1 MGSGSSKEPE
11 PVTKVDGVNTV
22 DNSFSVINIHQTTIA
37 YMSLIVVF
45 IVAIIILV
53 YIYFKRGGLHYCL
66 GERHPAY
73 HLPTYNLPHNSH
85 KKVFICLW

>member
-1 MGSGSSKEPE
+1 MSGPCMVTYNCVYNHVNVCMHHFTMGVWSSKEPE

-22 DNSFSVINIHQTTIA
+22 DNSFSVINIHQTTVA

-53 YIYFKRGGLHYCL
+53 YIYFKRGGLHCCL
-66 GERHPAY
+66 GE
-73 HLPTYNLPHNSH
+73 
-85 KKVFICLW
+85 